1 MSETLTLVTPG
12 PLART
17 AQAITARLQL
27 AFPPG
32 KFQHALVPAKLN
44 EKTLMQMSVKTP
56 YVGLGWNVVEGDKD
70 SSRLFRGETHWT
82 VFLLTK
88 NAAGVAHRYF
98 GDKQGPGLFT
108 MVEACTA
115 VLHGW
120 TEPGLGTAFVER
132 AGNLY
137 AEGWDADGLAMA
149 GVDFTITYTLP
160 AGEILAGAA
169 SDPLATLGIDWAFNG
184 IDFTETI
191 TRTAA

>member
-1 MSETLTLVTPG
+1 MSESLTLVTPG
-12 PLART
+12 PLSRT

-44 EKTLMQMSVKTP
+44 EKTLLQMSVKTP

-70 SSRLFRGETHWT
+70 SARLFRGETHWT

-108 MVEACTA
+108 MVEAATA

-120 TEPGLGTAFVER
+120 TVPGIGTAFVER
-132 AGNLY
+132 AGTLY

-149 GVDFTITYTLP
+149 GVDFTIGATWP
-160 AGEILAGAA
+160 AAEVLAGAA
-169 SDPLATLGIDWAFNG
+169 SDPLQTLGIEWDFNA
-184 IDFTETI
+184 ISFDETI
-191 TRTAA
+191 RTAA

>member
-1 MSETLTLVTPG
+1 MTEALDFITPG
-12 PLART
+12 LLART
-17 AQAITARLQL
+17 AEAITARLHL

-56 YVGLGWNVVEGDKD
+56 YVGLGWNVIEGEKD
-70 SSRLFRGETHWT
+70 SARLFRGETHWT

-98 GDKQGPGLFT
+98 GDKQGPGLFI
-108 MVEACTA
+108 MVDAATA

-120 TEPGLGTAFVER
+120 TAPGIGTAFVER

-149 GVDFTITYTLP
+149 GVDFTVTYTLP

-169 SDPLATLGIDWAFNG
+169 SDPLQTLGIAWDFNA
-184 IDFTETI
+184 ITFDETI
-191 TRTAA
+191 RTAA